1 MVTLGISNE
10 YLIVNFTR
18 VGEDGITINIGKN
31 RKLGVSVVT
40 SLNHSHKSNNK
51 DSKGNNNIN
60 RDPKSSSINNGGSNN
75 RDNPRFKNLKVNNRD
90 NPRFNS
96 QNNNLR
102 RKFSSH
108 NTLSLKENLKEGR
121 ENIESRIAK
130 SLKKLLSIISV
141 G

>member
-40 SLNHSHKSNNK
+40 SLNHSHKGNNK

-75 RDNPRFKNLKVNNRD
+75 RDNPRFNN
-90 NPRFNS
+90 